1 MFDVVVG
8 VVVVAVLLLQ
18 VSAIFI
24 WVEWRIDK
32 EWERDS
38 HEWLNIVSDEG
49 DEMCQNVWQIID
61 DGLRACVWKTINNDE
76 VRGMA
81 LKMWGAIKEE
91 KNSRILR
98 RNFIK
103 EITSWRKRNNK
114 CNPMLLVLPYLWRQL
129 YVLIINFH
137 RCNANVTLK

>member
-8 VVVVAVLLLQ
+8 VVVVAAVLLLQ

-61 DGLRACVWKTINNDE
+61 DDLRACVK
-76 VRGMA
+76 
-81 LKMWGAIKEE
+81 
-91 KNSRILR
+91 
-98 RNFIK
+98 
-103 EITSWRKRNNK
+103 NNK
-114 CNPMLLVLPYLWRQL
+114 
-129 YVLIINFH
+129 
-137 RCNANVTLK
+137 